1 MHMSRFL
8 NSFRRISREGY
19 GGDAAF
25 DGVSMR
31 RTHESHI
38 FAISRQKHLYILLI
52 RPAVVFFE
60 KNDFFEKSG
69 IPLYRRG
76 RSPRFRSKSEMYT
89 YYSTKMLCVKF
100 QRSRATRM
108 WPFDDPNSFFFAHFL
123 ASETQWGT
131 HSVPAHLV
139 PTHVWAC
146 VRSIHVKRARKY
158 RLHEALRKISIF
170 IGKSGFS
177 GPAPT

>member
-1 MHMSRFL
+1 MEGMPLLMGCPWDGRTNLIFLQFHAKSTYTYSLFVLQQYFSRK
-8 NSFRRISREGY
+8 
-19 GGDAAF
+19 
-25 DGVSMR
+25 M
-31 RTHESHI
+31 T
-38 FAISRQKHLYILLI
+38 
-52 RPAVVFFE
+52 
-60 KNDFFEKSG
+60 FFEKSW

-76 RSPRFRSKSEMYT
+76 RFPRFRSKSEMYT
-89 YYSTKMLCVKF
+89 YYSTKMLCVEF
-100 QRSRATRM
+100 QRSAMTRM
-108 WPFDDPNSFFFAHFL
+108 WLFDDLNSFFFALFL

-177 GPAPT
+177 EPAPT

>member
-1 MHMSRFL
+1 MEGLPLLMGCPWEERTNLIFSQFHAKITYTYSLFVLQQYFSRK
-8 NSFRRISREGY
+8 
-19 GGDAAF
+19 
-25 DGVSMR
+25 M
-31 RTHESHI
+31 T
-38 FAISRQKHLYILLI
+38 
-52 RPAVVFFE
+52 
-60 KNDFFEKSG
+60 FFEKSW

-76 RSPRFRSKSEMYT
+76 RFPRFRSKSEMYT

-108 WPFDDPNSFFFAHFL
+108 WPFDDLNSFFFAHFL

-131 HSVPAHLV
+131 PLISAHLV
-139 PTHVWAC
+139 ATHVWAC
-146 VRSIHVKRARKY
+146 VRSNDVRRSWKY
-158 RLHEALRKISIF
+158 QPHEALCEISIF